1 MKTITYLISY
11 TVAMK
16 KSFTLKCNRYERGK
30 SYAFITKTTVV
41 GKILSKICGIINN
54 TYLCNALHFTQAT
67 KLANLLAGIF
77 YVLLKYKVPS
87 RVVSLMRPL
96 PESGVTQR
104 GAELFCSFPR
114 HNRFIVSF

>member
-1 MKTITYLISY
+1 MKTVTYLISY

-16 KSFTLKCNRYERGK
+16 KSFTLKCNRYERRK

-54 TYLCNALHFTQAT
+54 TYLCNAFHIEQAT

-77 YVLLKYKVPS
+77 YALLRYKVPTPVWCVNAPTACS
-87 RVVSLMRPL
+87 RWNATGKRNFL
-96 PESGVTQR
+96 
-104 GAELFCSFPR
+104 CFPTLSTYCLT
-114 HNRFIVSF
+114 F